1 MSMKE
6 ITPPV
11 AAPQPCAPA
20 DFMCE
25 HETDVIYLVN
35 ALGLLVQPDLI
46 PDRPINDFDRLKSEW
61 NRAAK
66 ANEGD
71 PDPAA
76 LRERV
81 KDQYA
86 YLTALENHW
95 RGLREK
101 LTHFLD
107 ATAISLAK
115 PWPTPMPR
123 SAGKRF
129 FSI

>member
-20 DFMCE
+20 DFMRE

-66 ANEGD
+66 ANEEILIRPRCGSGS
-71 PDPAA
+71 
-76 LRERV
+76 R
-81 KDQYA
+81 
-86 YLTALENHW
+86 
-95 RGLREK
+95 
-101 LTHFLD
+101 
-107 ATAISLAK
+107 IST
-115 PWPTPMPR
+115 PT
-123 SAGKRF
+123 
-129 FSI
+129 